1 LHSLEHIWKIQKK
14 ELRKGLFFAFDA
26 RLWWMGVWQRLVF
39 ILCLEYFLNNKKD
52 SERKGVCL

>member
-1 LHSLEHIWKIQKK
+1 LENQKK